1 MLLQLLLFPFRHSK
15 WSREQA
21 PGAMDEARFGAPV
34 VDINSPDLYIPL
46 MASVTYVLA
55 MGLLNGI
62 GMKFHPEVRNLV

>member
-1 MLLQLLLFPFRHSK
+1 
-15 WSREQA
+15 
-21 PGAMDEARFGAPV
+21 MDEARFGAPV